1 MKNLLSLLLP
11 LALLLS
17 LTACGEKSADEA
29 ARQTPPTLTVT
40 GANACSVTLKSSSY
54 DWTYTQGLQ
63 SMTVIAC
70 GAHPLDETSRDI
82 TPVLEMPFA
91 VSAAYFY
98 TVTLDFGDNS
108 PDSVSLRCW
117 PSDAWGS
124 TGIPSETVTAQ
135 RQDNGTFRAELPQSD
150 GIFAVDALWD
160 GSSATYTFCT
170 QAEGSEELHPG
181 AVLSI
186 GESEDIRKIDISW
199 RSGSVNIYTAEQSA
213 QISVKEES
221 TAPLAESEKM
231 VCAID
236 GDTLRIH
243 FLGDAYRGS
252 YDGEKYLDVGLPR
265 ELVSAGHFEEIK
277 VETTDAYTIVG
288 ADVSGS
294 IKLST
299 VGGDARV
306 MGATCPMVEIE
317 TVNGSVGVVDGTW
330 ARVNISTLSGAIEL
344 AGEAENAE
352 IETASGKVDIAGALG
367 TLDFESVSGNL
378 ILATERAL
386 RLDAETE
393 SGSIYLTLP
402 AQDGFTLDYE
412 TKSGAFRSALTE
424 REGTLI
430 ACGDR
435 ETHYTVPALDGGAVF
450 VDLFGLAYELVNGSG
465 VGEGAFGV
473 EPPLLHAKD
482 RIAAN
487 FVRIG
492 CKQRVVETLQ
502 LGCRGN
508 RAALNHASQRGVRE
522 QAASQHYMARAGIS
536 LHQRIHILKIENV
549 AVIGYGERRAFQR
562 LAVKLLARRSRI
574 AVLLHAWVH
583 DQPCQRHA
591 AIQIEHTLV
600 FVVAL
605 KPQPGLDR
613 YRQR

>member
-17 LTACGEKSADEA
+17 LAACGEKSADEA

-40 GANACSVTLKSSSY
+40 SANACSVTLKSSSY

-63 SMTVIAC
+63 SMTAIAC
-70 GAHPLDETSRDI
+70 GAHPLDENCRDI
-82 TPVLEMPFA
+82 TPVLEIPFT

-124 TGIPSETVTAQ
+124 TGMPSETVTAQ
-135 RQDNGTFRAELPQSD
+135 QQDNGTFRAELPQSD

-186 GESEDIRKIDISW
+186 GESEDIRKLDISW
-199 RSGSVNIYTAEQSA
+199 LSGGVSVQAVGQTSQITVQEEATTALT
-213 QISVKEES
+213 EE
-221 TAPLAESEKM
+221 EKL
-231 VCAID
+231 VCAVD
-236 GDTLRIH
+236 GDTLRIR
-243 FLGDAYRGS
+243 FMSDARRDS
-252 YDGEKYLDVGLPR
+252 FEGEKFLTVSLPW
-265 ELVSAGHFEEIK
+265 ELVKNAHFEEIDI
-277 VETTDAYTIVG
+277 ETTSAYAYVSADAQK
-288 ADVSGS
+288 

-306 MGATCPMVEIE
+306 MCANCPEVEIE
-317 TVNGSVGVVDGTW
+317 TTSGNAGVVDGTW
-330 ARVNISTLSGAIEL
+330 AKVDISTVSGAIEL
-344 AGEAENAE
+344 AGEAESAE

-367 TLDFESVSGNL
+367 ALDFESVSGNL

-424 REGTLI
+424 REGALI
-430 ACGDR
+430 TCLDDHA
-435 ETHYTVPALDGGAVF
+435 THYSVPALDGGAVS
-450 VDLFGLAYELVNGSG
+450 ELTIETMSGEVTIGASSSGS
-465 VGEGAFGV
+465 
-473 EPPLLHAKD
+473 
-482 RIAAN
+482 N
-487 FVRIG
+487 
-492 CKQRVVETLQ
+492 
-502 LGCRGN
+502 
-508 RAALNHASQRGVRE
+508 
-522 QAASQHYMARAGIS
+522 
-536 LHQRIHILKIENV
+536 
-549 AVIGYGERRAFQR
+549 
-562 LAVKLLARRSRI
+562 
-574 AVLLHAWVH
+574 
-583 DQPCQRHA
+583 
-591 AIQIEHTLV
+591 
-600 FVVAL
+600 
-605 KPQPGLDR
+605 
-613 YRQR
+613 

>member
-1 MKNLLSLLLP
+1 MKKLLSLLLP
-11 LALLLS
+11 LALALS

-29 ARQTPPTLTVT
+29 ARQTPPTLTVAS
-40 GANACSVTLKSSSY
+40 ANACSVTLKSSSY

-82 TPVLEMPFA
+82 TPVLEMPFT

-124 TGIPSETVTAQ
+124 TGMPSETVTAQ

-160 GSSATYTFCT
+160 GSSATYAFST
-170 QAEGSEELHPG
+170 QAEGAAGYVSETFSVEPARVREIEVDWLG
-181 AVLSI
+181 
-186 GESEDIRKIDISW
+186 
-199 RSGSVNIYTAEQSA
+199 GSVMVVLTDDDSLSFAEMAYQD
-213 QISVKEES
+213 VPEEQRLS
-221 TAPLAESEKM
+221 YAL
-231 VCAID
+231 D

-288 ADVSGS
+288 ADVSGR

-306 MGATCPMVEIE
+306 MGATCPTVEIE

-330 ARVNISTLSGAIEL
+330 GKIELSTVSGAIEL
-344 AGEAENAE
+344 AGDAESAE

-367 TLDFESVSGNL
+367 ALDFESVSGDL

-412 TKSGAFRSALTE
+412 TKSGAFRSTLTE
-424 REGTLI
+424 REGALI
-430 ACGDR
+430 TCGDH
-435 ETHYTVPALDGGAVF
+435 EAYYTVPALDGGAVS
-450 VDLFGLAYELVNGSG
+450 ELEISTVSGTLTIDTSSGS
-465 VGEGAFGV
+465 
-473 EPPLLHAKD
+473 
-482 RIAAN
+482 N
-487 FVRIG
+487 
-492 CKQRVVETLQ
+492 
-502 LGCRGN
+502 
-508 RAALNHASQRGVRE
+508 
-522 QAASQHYMARAGIS
+522 
-536 LHQRIHILKIENV
+536 
-549 AVIGYGERRAFQR
+549 
-562 LAVKLLARRSRI
+562 
-574 AVLLHAWVH
+574 
-583 DQPCQRHA
+583 
-591 AIQIEHTLV
+591 
-600 FVVAL
+600 
-605 KPQPGLDR
+605 
-613 YRQR
+613 

>member
-1 MKNLLSLLLP
+1 MKKLLSLLLP
-11 LALLLS
+11 LVLALS

-29 ARQTPPTLTVT
+29 ARQPPPTLTVT
-40 GANACSVTLKSSSY
+40 SANACSVTLKSSSY

-82 TPVLEMPFA
+82 TPVLEMPFT

-124 TGIPSETVTAQ
+124 TGMPSETVTAQ
-135 RQDNGTFRAELPQSD
+135 RQDNGTFCAELPQSD

-170 QAEGSEELHPG
+170 QAEGSEELHTG

-199 RSGSVNIYTAEQSA
+199 LSGGVSVQAVGQTSQITVQEEATTALT
-213 QISVKEES
+213 EE
-221 TAPLAESEKM
+221 EKL
-231 VCAID
+231 VCAVD
-236 GDTLRIH
+236 GDTLRIR
-243 FLGDAYRGS
+243 FMSDARRDS
-252 YDGEKYLDVGLPR
+252 FEGEKFLTVSLPW
-265 ELVSAGHFEEIK
+265 ELVKNAHFEEIDI
-277 VETTDAYTIVG
+277 ETTSAYAYVSADAQK
-288 ADVSGS
+288 

-306 MGATCPMVEIE
+306 MCANCPEVEIE
-317 TVNGSVGVVDGTW
+317 TTSGNAGVVDGTW
-330 ARVNISTLSGAIEL
+330 AKVDISTVSGAIEL
-344 AGEAENAE
+344 AGDAESAE

-367 TLDFESVSGNL
+367 ALDFESVSGNL

-424 REGTLI
+424 REGALI
-430 ACGDR
+430 TCLDDHA
-435 ETHYTVPALDGGAVF
+435 THYSVPALDGGTVS
-450 VDLFGLAYELVNGSG
+450 ELTIETMSGEVTIGASSSGS
-465 VGEGAFGV
+465 
-473 EPPLLHAKD
+473 
-482 RIAAN
+482 N
-487 FVRIG
+487 
-492 CKQRVVETLQ
+492 
-502 LGCRGN
+502 
-508 RAALNHASQRGVRE
+508 
-522 QAASQHYMARAGIS
+522 
-536 LHQRIHILKIENV
+536 
-549 AVIGYGERRAFQR
+549 
-562 LAVKLLARRSRI
+562 
-574 AVLLHAWVH
+574 
-583 DQPCQRHA
+583 
-591 AIQIEHTLV
+591 
-600 FVVAL
+600 
-605 KPQPGLDR
+605 
-613 YRQR
+613 

>member
-1 MKNLLSLLLP
+1 MKKLLSLLLP

-40 GANACSVTLKSSSY
+40 SANACSVTLKSSSY

-63 SMTVIAC
+63 SMTDIAC

-82 TPVLEMPFA
+82 TPVLGMPFA

-98 TVTLDFGDNS
+98 TVTLDFSDNS
-108 PDSVSLRCW
+108 PDSVSLRYWNDACW
-117 PSDAWGS
+117 GDTEAQA
-124 TGIPSETVTAQ
+124 ETLSVQ

-199 RSGSVNIYTAEQSA
+199 RGGGVNIYAAEQSA

-221 TAPLAESEKM
+221 AAPLAESEKM
-231 VCAID
+231 VCTID
-236 GDTLRIH
+236 GDTLRIR

-252 YDGEKYLDVGLPR
+252 YDGEKHLDVGLPR
-265 ELVSAGHFEEIK
+265 ELVSAGHFEEIE
-277 VETTDAYTIVG
+277 VETTDAYAYVS
-288 ADVSGS
+288 ADAQK
-294 IKLST
+294 IELST
-299 VGGDARV
+299 LSGDARV
-306 MGATCPMVEIE
+306 MCANCPEVEIE
-317 TVNGSVGVVDGTW
+317 TTSGNVGVVDGTW
-330 ARVNISTLSGAIEL
+330 GKIELSTVSGAIEL
-344 AGEAENAE
+344 AGDAESAE

-367 TLDFESVSGNL
+367 ALDFESVSGDL

-393 SGSIYLTLP
+393 RGSIYLTLP

-412 TKSGAFRSALTE
+412 TEKGSFDSALTE

-435 ETHYTVPALDGGAVF
+435 ETHYTVPALEGGEMS
-450 VDLFGLAYELVNGSG
+450 ELEISTVSGTLTIKASPSGS
-465 VGEGAFGV
+465 
-473 EPPLLHAKD
+473 
-482 RIAAN
+482 N
-487 FVRIG
+487 
-492 CKQRVVETLQ
+492 
-502 LGCRGN
+502 
-508 RAALNHASQRGVRE
+508 
-522 QAASQHYMARAGIS
+522 
-536 LHQRIHILKIENV
+536 
-549 AVIGYGERRAFQR
+549 
-562 LAVKLLARRSRI
+562 
-574 AVLLHAWVH
+574 
-583 DQPCQRHA
+583 
-591 AIQIEHTLV
+591 
-600 FVVAL
+600 
-605 KPQPGLDR
+605 
-613 YRQR
+613 

>member
-1 MKNLLSLLLP
+1 MKKLLSLLLP
-11 LALLLS
+11 LALALS
-17 LTACGEKSADEA
+17 LAACGEKSADEA

-40 GANACSVTLKSSSY
+40 SANACSVTLKSGSY

-63 SMTVIAC
+63 SMTDIAC

-82 TPVLEMPFA
+82 TPVLGMPFA

-98 TVTLDFGDNS
+98 TVTLDFSDNS
-108 PDSVSLRCW
+108 PDSVSLRYWNDACW
-117 PSDAWGS
+117 GDTEAQA
-124 TGIPSETVTAQ
+124 ETLSAQ

-186 GESEDIRKIDISW
+186 GESENIRKIDISW
-199 RSGSVNIYTAEQSA
+199 RGGGVNIYAAEQSA

-231 VCAID
+231 VCTID
-236 GDTLRIH
+236 GDTLRIR

-252 YDGEKYLDVGLPR
+252 YDGEKYLDVGLPA
-265 ELVSAGHFEEIK
+265 ELVSAGHFEKIE
-277 VETTDAYTIVG
+277 VETTDAYAYVS
-288 ADVSGS
+288 ADAQK
-294 IKLST
+294 IDLST

-306 MGATCPMVEIE
+306 MCASCPAVEIE
-317 TVNGSVGVVDGTW
+317 TVSGSVGVVDGTW
-330 ARVNISTLSGAIEL
+330 ARVDISTLSGAIEL

-378 ILATERAL
+378 ILAAERAL

-435 ETHYTVPALDGGAVF
+435 ETHYSVPALEGGEMS
-450 VDLFGLAYELVNGSG
+450 ELEISTVSG
-465 VGEGAFGV
+465 
-473 EPPLLHAKD
+473 
-482 RIAAN
+482 
-487 FVRIG
+487 
-492 CKQRVVETLQ
+492 TLTIKASP
-502 LGCRGN
+502 GGN
-508 RAALNHASQRGVRE
+508 
-522 QAASQHYMARAGIS
+522 
-536 LHQRIHILKIENV
+536 
-549 AVIGYGERRAFQR
+549 
-562 LAVKLLARRSRI
+562 
-574 AVLLHAWVH
+574 
-583 DQPCQRHA
+583 
-591 AIQIEHTLV
+591 
-600 FVVAL
+600 
-605 KPQPGLDR
+605 
-613 YRQR
+613 

>member
-1 MKNLLSLLLP
+1 MKKLLSLLLP

-54 DWTYTQGLQ
+54 DWTYPQGLQ

-82 TPVLEMPFA
+82 TPVLEMPFT

-124 TGIPSETVTAQ
+124 TVMPSETVTAQ
-135 RQDNGTFRAELPQSD
+135 QQDNGTFRAELPQSD

-199 RSGSVNIYTAEQSA
+199 LSGGVSVQAVGQTSQITVQEEATTALT
-213 QISVKEES
+213 EE
-221 TAPLAESEKM
+221 EKL
-231 VCAID
+231 VCAVD
-236 GDTLRIH
+236 GDTLRIR
-243 FLGDAYRGS
+243 FMSDARRDS
-252 YDGEKYLDVGLPR
+252 FEGEKFLTVSLPW
-265 ELVSAGHFEEIK
+265 ELVKNAHFEEIDI
-277 VETTDAYTIVG
+277 ETTSAYAYVSADAQK
-288 ADVSGS
+288 

-306 MGATCPMVEIE
+306 MCASCPVVEIE

-330 ARVNISTLSGAIEL
+330 ARVDISTLSGAIEL
-344 AGEAENAE
+344 AGEVENAE

-367 TLDFESVSGNL
+367 ALDFESVSGDL

-435 ETHYTVPALDGGAVF
+435 ETHYSVPALDGGAVS
-450 VDLFGLAYELVNGSG
+450 ELTIETMSGTLTIKASPSGS
-465 VGEGAFGV
+465 
-473 EPPLLHAKD
+473 
-482 RIAAN
+482 N
-487 FVRIG
+487 
-492 CKQRVVETLQ
+492 
-502 LGCRGN
+502 
-508 RAALNHASQRGVRE
+508 
-522 QAASQHYMARAGIS
+522 
-536 LHQRIHILKIENV
+536 
-549 AVIGYGERRAFQR
+549 
-562 LAVKLLARRSRI
+562 
-574 AVLLHAWVH
+574 
-583 DQPCQRHA
+583 
-591 AIQIEHTLV
+591 
-600 FVVAL
+600 
-605 KPQPGLDR
+605 
-613 YRQR
+613 

>member
-1 MKNLLSLLLP
+1 MKNLLSLLIP

-40 GANACSVTLKSSSY
+40 SANACSVTLKSSSY

-63 SMTVIAC
+63 SMTAIAC

-124 TGIPSETVTAQ
+124 TGMPSETVTAQ

-186 GESEDIRKIDISW
+186 
-199 RSGSVNIYTAEQSA
+199 
-213 QISVKEES
+213 
-221 TAPLAESEKM
+221 AESEKM

-236 GDTLRIH
+236 GDTLRIR

-252 YDGEKYLDVGLPR
+252 YNGEKHLDVGLPR
-265 ELVSAGHFEEIK
+265 ELVSAGHFEEIE

-306 MGATCPMVEIE
+306 MCATCPTVEIE

-330 ARVNISTLSGAIEL
+330 GKIELSTVSGAIEL
-344 AGEAENAE
+344 AGDAESAE

-367 TLDFESVSGNL
+367 ALDFESVSGNL

-424 REGTLI
+424 REGAFITCLDDH
-430 ACGDR
+430 A
-435 ETHYTVPALDGGAVF
+435 THYSVPALDGGAVS
-450 VDLFGLAYELVNGSG
+450 ELTIETMSGEVTIGASSSGS
-465 VGEGAFGV
+465 
-473 EPPLLHAKD
+473 
-482 RIAAN
+482 N
-487 FVRIG
+487 
-492 CKQRVVETLQ
+492 
-502 LGCRGN
+502 
-508 RAALNHASQRGVRE
+508 
-522 QAASQHYMARAGIS
+522 
-536 LHQRIHILKIENV
+536 
-549 AVIGYGERRAFQR
+549 
-562 LAVKLLARRSRI
+562 
-574 AVLLHAWVH
+574 
-583 DQPCQRHA
+583 
-591 AIQIEHTLV
+591 
-600 FVVAL
+600 
-605 KPQPGLDR
+605 
-613 YRQR
+613 